1 MDSQRKNELVLS
13 QSDFELF
20 ALIKEGILGPCTH
33 LMSKNET
40 NEVLQKQSYKGEM
53 TPYSFS
59 FAPQNVDLSKAK
71 AGDEFALVCEGERV
85 GKFRLAEKFQHKG
98 DIKSIFTPD
107 SCFVDD
113 CVYISGDFELENSP
127 IAKVKQD
134 FERLKAHLNA
144 QKITAI
150 IASLDPLHRAHERI
164 FRWTIDKADL
174 IVVFLIE
181 SYEKNGLEFELKKAC
196 LEKFIELY
204 LPKDRIFVFPLRH
217 IGVFSTHLNVILEAT
232 IAKNLGCTKLVVG
245 QNHAGLG
252 MFYEQNRPRTILD
265 DISQRFGIEVVV
277 LPEFVYCNKCK
288 ISVSTRSCPHGS
300 HHHIKFHSNSL
311 KDLLKMG
318 IIPPTIFMRREI
330 SAMILKHF
338 FPNRFEK
345 VQNIYNDL
353 FPNTGIVA
361 AHKKDEDFY
370 EQLLSM
376 YQVAYMV

>member
-71 AGDEFALVCEGERV
+71 AGDEFALACEGEKV
-85 GKFRLAEKFQHKG
+85 GKFKLAEKFQHKG
-98 DIKSIFTPD
+98 DIKSIFTPN

-311 KDLLKMG
+311 KDLLKTG

>member
-40 NEVLQKQSYKGEM
+40 NKVLQKQSYKGEM

-71 AGDEFALVCEGERV
+71 AGDEFALVCESEKV

-98 DIKSIFTPD
+98 DIKSIFTPN

-311 KDLLKMG
+311 KDLLKTG

>member
-71 AGDEFALVCEGERV
+71 AGDEFALACEGEKV

-98 DIKSIFTPD
+98 DIKSIFTPN

-113 CVYISGDFELENSP
+113 YVYISGDFELENSP

>member
-71 AGDEFALVCEGERV
+71 AGDEFALVCKGEKV
-85 GKFRLAEKFQHKG
+85 GKFKLAEKFQHKG

-300 HHHIKFHSNSL
+300 HHHIKFHSKSL
-311 KDLLKMG
+311 KDLLKTG

>member
-71 AGDEFALVCEGERV
+71 AGDEFALACEGEKV

-98 DIKSIFTPD
+98 DIKSIFTPN

-311 KDLLKMG
+311 KDLLKTG

>member
-71 AGDEFALVCEGERV
+71 AGDEFALACEGERV

-127 IAKVKQD
+127 IAKIKQD

-311 KDLLKMG
+311 KDLLKTG

>member
-1 MDSQRKNELVLS
+1 M
-13 QSDFELF
+13 
-20 ALIKEGILGPCTH
+20 
-33 LMSKNET
+33 
-40 NEVLQKQSYKGEM
+40 
-53 TPYSFS
+53 
-59 FAPQNVDLSKAK
+59 
-71 AGDEFALVCEGERV
+71 
-85 GKFRLAEKFQHKG
+85 
-98 DIKSIFTPD
+98 
-107 SCFVDD
+107 
-113 CVYISGDFELENSP
+113 
-127 IAKVKQD
+127 
-134 FERLKAHLNA
+134 
-144 QKITAI
+144 
-150 IASLDPLHRAHERI
+150 
-164 FRWTIDKADL
+164 
-174 IVVFLIE
+174 IE

-311 KDLLKMG
+311 KDLLKTG

-330 SAMILKHF
+330 SAMILSSSGLMIGEIPFSIKKPPF
-338 FPNRFEK
+338 ICGAARFERRPTDAT
-345 VQNIYNDL
+345 I
-353 FPNTGIVA
+353 IA
-361 AHKKDEDFY
+361 R
-370 EQLLSM
+370 
-376 YQVAYMV
+376 

>member
-1 MDSQRKNELVLS
+1 MDSKRKNSIMLKRG
-13 QSDFELF
+13 DFELLG
-20 ALIKEGILGPCTH
+20 LIKEGILGSCTH
-33 LMSKNET
+33 LMGKKEVI
-40 NEVLQKQSYKGEM
+40 EVLQTQHFRGLP
-53 TPYSFS
+53 TPYT
-59 FAPQNVDLSKAK
+59 FAFTPENVDISGAKKGDKFELFCEEKA
-71 AGDEFALVCEGERV
+71 V
-85 GKFRLAEKFQHKG
+85 GKLVLSEKFQHKG
-98 DIKSIFTPD
+98 DIQSIFTPN

-113 CVYISGDFELENSP
+113 CFYAAGDFELYEP
-127 IAKVKQD
+127 HITAIKQD

-174 IVVFLIE
+174 IVVFLID
-181 SYEKNGLEFELKKAC
+181 SFNKNGLNFDLKKAC

-217 IGVFSTHLNVILEAT
+217 ISVFSAYFNAILEAT

-252 MFYEQNRPRTILD
+252 MFYEQNRPKTILD
-265 DISQRFGIEVVV
+265 DISRQFGIEVVV
-277 LPEFVYCNKCK
+277 LPEFVYCTKCK

-300 HHHIKFHSNSL
+300 HHHIKFHPNSL
-311 KDLLKMG
+311 KDLLKTG

-330 SAMILKHF
+330 SVLILQHF

-345 VQNIYNDL
+345 LQNIYNDL
-353 FPNTGIVA
+353 FPNTGLVA
-361 AHKKDEDFY
+361 THKQDADFY

-376 YQVAYMV
+376 YQMSYMV

>member
-71 AGDEFALVCEGERV
+71 AGDEFALVREGEKV
-85 GKFRLAEKFQHKG
+85 GKFRLSEKFQHKG
-98 DIKSIFTPD
+98 DIKSIFTPN

-311 KDLLKMG
+311 KDLLKTG

>member
-71 AGDEFALVCEGERV
+71 TGDEFALVCEGEKV
-85 GKFRLAEKFQHKG
+85 GKFRLNEKFQHKG
-98 DIKSIFTPD
+98 DIKSIFTPN

-311 KDLLKMG
+311 KDLLKTG

>member
-71 AGDEFALVCEGERV
+71 AGDEFALVCKGEKV
-85 GKFRLAEKFQHKG
+85 GKFKLAEKFQHKG
-98 DIKSIFTPD
+98 DIKSIFTPN

-311 KDLLKMG
+311 KDLLKTG

>member
-71 AGDEFALVCEGERV
+71 AGDEFALACEGEKV

-98 DIKSIFTPD
+98 DIKSIFTPN

-311 KDLLKMG
+311 KDLLKTG

-361 AHKKDEDFY
+361 THKKDEDFY